1 MKCIYCGKEFKE
13 THGSQKYCS
22 DLCRNEYDKERQ
34 RKFREAHKKPHEIV
48 KCSECGNEFTAHH
61 KGCKTCS
68 PECAN
73 ARIKRLKHERSAKTK
88 IVKKNI
94 HKPKTLSKI
103 AAAARAEHM
112 TYGQYVAKYG
122 L

>member
-1 MKCIYCGKEFKE
+1 MPPKQKTIYC
-13 THGSQKYCS
+13 
-22 DLCRNEYDKERQ
+22 
-34 RKFREAHKKPHEIV
+34 
-48 KCSECGNEFTAHH
+48 CSECGNEFTAHH

-94 HKPKTLSKI
+94 HKPKTLSRI
-103 AAAARAEHM
+103 AAEARAEHM

-122 L
+122 V